1 MEKWILKLYLS
12 RGKHQPIRDKNLCA
26 KFECTAMQVKK
37 DTVVTMR
44 YVMKDDHGEVMEDTM
59 NNSPVQYLHGS
70 GIILPSLESLLE
82 GLTAGEQK
90 SFTVT
95 EKQWNNPFHFEVVI
109 DEVRKATDEEI
120 KMQRPMKNDCG
131 QDCCC

>member
-1 MEKWILKLYLS
+1 
-12 RGKHQPIRDKNLCA
+12 
-26 KFECTAMQVKK
+26 MQVKK